1 MRLLLL
7 TLLLATPVLAADF
20 ALALTEGEASRDASS
35 STRKWVVKGT
45 EVTFVTEAHG
55 RQAMVKEDE
64 VAKPTT
70 VKDPA
75 ALEAALA
82 VVRKTVDD
90 AKPVKLQDTRYVRGC
105 LIEGKKQYCSTVL
118 EGSSKRLDALNA
130 LAATLSP

>member
-1 MRLLLL
+1 MSLTPAELASEVLVAPRHPSARL
-7 TLLLATPVLAADF
+7 PD
-20 ALALTEGEASRDASS
+20 
-35 STRKWVVKGT
+35 T

-55 RQAMVKEDE
+55 RQTMMKEDG

-105 LIEGKKQYCSTVL
+105 LVEGKKQYCSTVL